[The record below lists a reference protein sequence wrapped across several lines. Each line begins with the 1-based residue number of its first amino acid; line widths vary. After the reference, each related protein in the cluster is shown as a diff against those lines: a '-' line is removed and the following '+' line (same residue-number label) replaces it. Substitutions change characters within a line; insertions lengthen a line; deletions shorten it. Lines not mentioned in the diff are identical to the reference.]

1 MFKDALTIPRI
12 GSLNCYS
19 SRNRLSIPHE
29 SYAKKTLCPALIML
43 IVWRTDAPSVD
54 DTVLYGSEMDIESRH
69 FAVLLGE
76 GIVL

>member
-1 MFKDALTIPRI
+1 
-12 GSLNCYS
+12 
-19 SRNRLSIPHE
+19 
-29 SYAKKTLCPALIML
+29 ML